1 MESVIDHLKIEE
13 GISNMRESGFAIFPE
28 VLSKEEIQHFTSI
41 SCELSEHILSKKE
54 RKEKDFH
61 GDSDN
66 IKVIANLQNKHFD
79 YWKLIAH
86 PLVITIA
93 DCLLKEGSYQAEEPY
108 QLATSIWRSIS
119 GELPGQQLH
128 IDSRLP
134 GSPFA
139 LSLVAGWSLTEF
151 TRDNG
156 ATRFVPG
163 SHLLDHFPETGLKR
177 SDECIA
183 ECPPGSLI
191 IFNAGLW
198 HGSSEKIDTSERS
211 GLFFNY
217 NRWFM
222 RQSHKINRG
231 IPTSIRDKLTPKMI
245 ELSGAFFEEALDE
258 NERTV
263 RISKDPQW

>member
-1 MESVIDHLKIEE
+1 MGRTVTANESFQAIKSI
-13 GISNMRESGFAIFPE
+13 RESGFAVIPE
-28 VLSKEEIQHFTSI
+28 ILSAEEVQRYTNLSNSLSNFIISKEH
-41 SCELSEHILSKKE
+41 KKE
-54 RKEKDFH
+54 KNFH
-61 GDSDN
+61 GSSDD
-66 IKVIANLQNKHFD
+66 IRVIANLQNKSFD
-79 YWKLIAH
+79 YWDLIAH
-86 PLVITIA
+86 PVVITIA
-93 DCLLKEGSYQAEEPY
+93 DSLLKEGSYEDSEPY

-119 GELPGQQLH
+119 GKLPGQQLH

-151 TRDNG
+151 TKLNG

-163 SHLLDHFPETGLKR
+163 SHLLREFPKKDQQDDKEF
-177 SDECIA
+177 IA
-183 ECPPGSLI
+183 ECPAGSLV

-198 HGSSEKIDTSERS
+198 HGSSNKVDPEERA

-222 RQSHKINRG
+222 RQSHKINRS
-231 IPTSIRDKLTPKMI
+231 IPTDIRLRLTPKMV

-258 NERTV
+258 SVRTV
-263 RISKDPQW
+263 RISKEPQW